1 MDGGMGSGEGFA
13 DPRLAVFSPAAI
25 SAMRAEPGF
34 DDAARI
40 CAANVVGLYRDSR
53 FLNLVINDQGRAVIG
68 WFAIYLHLSGGEG
81 LTLSRII
88 ALCKRHS
95 VCSAGRAAAIVGLMR
110 ATGYLTPVPSGDRRE
125 RRLIPTERLMNG
137 QWERWRCV
145 LTALAHI
152 RPGAKLGL
160 AAMGDP
166 AFDRSLVSDLFDH
179 YRAGFRLIGANVA
192 ELSLIGQR
200 KAAIM
205 ILFSL
210 FAARRAGGHGEMV
223 ADLSV
228 SELARRFH
236 VSRAHV
242 ISVLRDAEAQGLL
255 CRGRM
260 EGDPL
265 VVLPPLVEG
274 VGKFLASSFLL
285 MDHCSSRALN
295 VVARSAA
302 A

>member
-1 MDGGMGSGEGFA
+1 
-13 DPRLAVFSPAAI
+13 
-25 SAMRAEPGF
+25 MRAEPGF
-34 DDAARI
+34 DEAARI
-40 CAANVVGLYRDSR
+40 CAANVIGLYRDSGL
-53 FLNLVINDQGRAVIG
+53 LNLVINDQGRVVIG
-68 WFAIYLHLSGGEG
+68 WFAIYLNLSGGEG

-88 ALCKRHS
+88 ALCKRHR

-110 ATGYLTPVPSGDRRE
+110 ATGYLAPVPSGDRRE
-125 RRLIPTERLMNG
+125 RRLAPTERLMNG

-145 LTALAHI
+145 LAALAHL
-152 RPGAKLGL
+152 RPAARRSL

-179 YRAGFRLIGANVA
+179 YLAGFRLIGANVT

-200 KAAIM
+200 KAGIV

-210 FAARRAGGHGEMV
+210 FAARRPGERGEQV

-242 ISVLRDAEAQGLL
+242 ISVLRDAQEQGLL
-255 CRGRM
+255 HRGRM
-260 EGDPL
+260 EGDPV

-285 MDHCSSRALN
+285 MDHCSRRALD
-295 VVARSAA
+295 AA
-302 A
+302 TR

>member
-1 MDGGMGSGEGFA
+1 MDGGIGSGDGLA
-13 DPRLAVFSPAAI
+13 GPRLAVVSPAAI

-34 DDAARI
+34 DEAARI
-40 CAANVVGLYRDSR
+40 CAVNVIGLYRDSGL
-53 FLNLVINDQGRAVIG
+53 LNLVVNDQGRVVIG

-81 LTLSRII
+81 LTLSRIL
-88 ALCKRHS
+88 ALTKRHR
-95 VCSAGRAAAIVGLMR
+95 VCSAGRAAAIIGLMR
-110 ATGYLTPVPSGDRRE
+110 ATGYLAPVPSDDRRE

-145 LTALAHI
+145 LIALAHI
-152 RPGAKLGL
+152 RPEAKLSL

-179 YRAGFRLIGANVA
+179 YLAGFRLIGANVA

-210 FAARRAGGHGEMV
+210 FAARRPGERGETV

-242 ISVLRDAEAQGLL
+242 ISVLRDAQTQGLL
-255 CRGRM
+255 RRGQA
-260 EGDPL
+260 EGDP
-265 VVLPPLVEG
+265 VAVLPPLVEG
-274 VGKFLASSFLL
+274 VSKFLASGFLL
-285 MDHCSSRALN
+285 MDHCSRRALN
-295 VVARSAA
+295 ATAR
-302 A
+302 